1 MWKMNGVSGKMQ
13 SGNQDSFGMSEL
25 RKIFRKK
32 RNRIL
37 LYIAAALSLPPVFVA
52 LYIFLPEVY
61 IELVGFF
68 LPDEQYRVSVRIGR
82 TEHKLPLFFR
92 SRAHENLKD
101 EVCPALILCDLPVED
116 GVEQLKIF
124 PDRLGV
130 FPTCDLFYR
139 GHFAL
144 LLREGAYTTYELES
158 DIKGWDV
165 EYHIQRK
172 NGMVSFLILPYQK
185 SSAGPEKLQR
195 NKEPISFAV
204 PEKLLKRVP
213 CFGKYTS
220 WEKLP
225 ALQVIKPYRLQKS
238 GAN

>member
-1 MWKMNGVSGKMQ
+1 MNGDSEKMKRE
-13 SGNQDSFGMSEL
+13 NQDSFGMSGL
-25 RKIFRKK
+25 RKIFRKR

-37 LYIAAALSLPPVFVA
+37 LYIALALSLPPVFVA
-52 LYIFLPEVY
+52 LYVFLPEGY

-68 LPDEQYRVSVRIGR
+68 LPDEQYRISVMIGSK
-82 TEHKLPLFFR
+82 EYKLPLFFR
-92 SRAHENLKD
+92 NRAHQDLGDK
-101 EVCPALILCDLPVED
+101 VFPALILCNLPVE
-116 GVEQLKIF
+116 GKVEHLKIF
-124 PDRLGV
+124 PDRIGV
-130 FPTCDLFYR
+130 FSTCDLFYR

-165 EYHIQRK
+165 EYHIERK
-172 NGMVSFLILPYQK
+172 NGMVSFLILPYQH
-185 SSAGPEKLQR
+185 SSLVPERLRK
-195 NKEPISFAV
+195 NNETVSFAI

-213 CFGKYTS
+213 CYDEKSS

-225 ALQVIKPYRLQKS
+225 ALQIIKPYRLQKS